1 MGNCMHRSAVSVSRE
16 SANAWRSSRIAIGK
30 NQPLKRGPI
39 RWCSPQPLFPS
50 QLQQKREEFWDT
62 APAFE
67 GRQEIWDALR
77 SAADA
82 AERGDHELAQA
93 IIDSA
98 NIILPTGTLAECYD
112 ELGMRYQLPIFVLS
126 KPSNLQSEP
135 PPPPPPSS
143 ERPKASTTPD
153 GDDGGASGLDR
164 SLDVVAI
171 VNIPSSAGPQPA
183 EHLASEG
190 GGGGIN
196 ISSGSSSTSS
206 SSGRDSAVV
215 RSRQVFGGFINYF
228 RVHLRRMRKHRTP
241 RTSGSGG
248 TGDGSSGCA
257 RVLAR
262 SRKKRRRF
270 RHSGDGEKEELL
282 DLRLRLSTG
291 QEYQITVNPSVNV
304 ILDAKKAL
312 SKLINWQPD
321 RQRWFCC
328 GMALKDN
335 LRISDCHI
343 PPGFVIQVIV
353 HSPLDPESNWIKA
366 DNQRPQN

>member
-1 MGNCMHRSAVSVSRE
+1 MHRSAVSVSRE

-39 RWCSPQPLFPS
+39 RWSSSQPLFPS

-82 AERGDHELAQA
+82 SERGDHELAQA

-135 PPPPPPSS
+135 PPPPPTSS
-143 ERPKASTTPD
+143 DRPEASATSD
-153 GDDGGASGLDR
+153 GDDGGASGADR

-183 EHLASEG
+183 EHLTSGGGG

-196 ISSGSSSTSS
+196 ISSGSSSSTSS
-206 SSGRDSAVV
+206 SSGRDSAAA

-241 RTSGSGG
+241 RTSGGG
-248 TGDGSSGCA
+248 TGDGSSGCT

-328 GMALKDN
+328 
-335 LRISDCHI
+335 
-343 PPGFVIQVIV
+343 
-353 HSPLDPESNWIKA
+353 DPESNWIKA